1 MLHICVDIRWF
12 GAVDELSGRSG
23 PDHVKPLDPE
33 VE

>member
-1 MLHICVDIRWF
+1 MLHICVDFRWF
-12 GAVDELSGRSG
+12 GVVDELIEKSG